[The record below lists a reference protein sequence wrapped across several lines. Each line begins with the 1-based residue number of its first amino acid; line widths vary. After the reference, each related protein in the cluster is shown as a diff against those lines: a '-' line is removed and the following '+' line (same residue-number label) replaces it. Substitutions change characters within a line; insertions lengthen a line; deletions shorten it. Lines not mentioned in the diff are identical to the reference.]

1 MNKVFLIGRLTK
13 DPEIRTTSSG
23 TNVATT
29 SLATNKKWTD
39 QQGNKQEKAEFHNL
53 VAWKGLA
60 DLLSKYCHKGDK
72 LFVEGEIQS
81 RSWDD
86 KNGNK
91 KYITEIL
98 VSSVQFMGSPSGN
111 KQERQDNVQDEEEE
125 INISDIPF

>member
-86 KNGNK
+86 KKKKK

-125 INISDIPF
+125 INIEDIPF

>member
-1 MNKVFLIGRLTK
+1 MNRATLIGRLTK

-23 TNVATT
+23 VNVATT

-39 QQGNKQEKAEFHNL
+39 QQGNKQEKTEFHNL

-60 DLLSKYCHKGDK
+60 DLFSKYCHKGDK